1 MSADKSEIETLEDK
15 IKRAAKEVEDF
26 ADKVTAD
33 EEPNVIV
40 TDDPAAAADKAKKD
54 R

>member
-1 MSADKSEIETLEDK
+1 MSDNKSAAESIEDK
-15 IKRAAKEVEDF
+15 IKKAAKEVEDF

-33 EEPNVIV
+33 EEPNVIENK
-40 TDDPAAAADKAKKD
+40 DELSRADKADKD